1 MFDEWRQMSMNRM
14 NKAVVRDRP
23 PAVRIR
29 TKWSVSLV
37 LCGLMD
43 RRIAGPHAD
52 RSALFAGLSNGFA
65 IKQCGQ
71 ACLTVMCQKNVSEA
85 A

>member
-1 MFDEWRQMSMNRM
+1 MNRM
-14 NKAVVRDRP
+14 NKAVVRDQQ

-37 LCGLMD
+37 LCGLKH

-52 RSALFAGLSNGFA
+52 RPALFGGLSNGFA

-71 ACLTVMCQKNVSEA
+71 ACLTFMCQKNVSEA